1 MRPRSSKELLSVASL
16 KAFLV
21 SDVTNIRYLTG
32 LNLSAGILLVLPRR
46 FVLFVDDRYKE
57 MAEKNIPK
65 GFAVRDSNHLVSVM
79 QNIREIGIEADKV
92 SILRLARWK
101 RKFPHTKFVRKIG
114 VCEEF
119 RRSKEPQELQNLHRA
134 EKITIEL
141 LRRIPFALR
150 KGTTEERLAR
160 DITIWALELGAE
172 DMSFDPIVA
181 FGTHTSVPHH
191 RPTNRTLM
199 KGHIVQIDIGAKYR
213 GYCADRSEVFFTA
226 KPTKAQKFVYET
238 LSEAR
243 DAAIDLAKAGAST
256 HALDRAARKILAREG
271 MESAF
276 THSLGHGVGLDI
288 HEGVILSRK
297 AKEEILLKNEV
308 ITIEPGVYFP
318 GKFGMRLESMV
329 YVK

>member
-119 RRSKEPQELQNLHRA
+119 RRSKEPQ
-134 EKITIEL
+134 
-141 LRRIPFALR
+141 
-150 KGTTEERLAR
+150 
-160 DITIWALELGAE
+160 
-172 DMSFDPIVA
+172 
-181 FGTHTSVPHH
+181 
-191 RPTNRTLM
+191 
-199 KGHIVQIDIGAKYR
+199 
-213 GYCADRSEVFFTA
+213 
-226 KPTKAQKFVYET
+226 
-238 LSEAR
+238 
-243 DAAIDLAKAGAST
+243 
-256 HALDRAARKILAREG
+256 
-271 MESAF
+271 
-276 THSLGHGVGLDI
+276 
-288 HEGVILSRK
+288 
-297 AKEEILLKNEV
+297 
-308 ITIEPGVYFP
+308 
-318 GKFGMRLESMV
+318 
-329 YVK
+329 

>member
-1 MRPRSSKELLSVASL
+1 MRPRSSKDLLSVASL

-32 LNLSAGILLVLPRR
+32 LNLSAGILLVLPRH
-46 FVLFVDDRYKE
+46 FVLFVDDRYRE

-65 GFAVRDSNHLVSVM
+65 GFAVRDSSHLVSVM

-92 SILRLARWK
+92 SILRLAHWK
-101 RKFPHTKFVRKIG
+101 RKFPHTKFVRKMD

-172 DMSFDPIVA
+172 GMSFDPIVA
-181 FGTHTSVPHH
+181 FGTPTSVPHH
-191 RPTNRTLM
+191 RPTNGTLK

-213 GYCADRSEVFFTA
+213 GYCADRSEVFFTT
-226 KPTKAQKFVYET
+226 KPTDAQKFVYET
-238 LSEAR
+238 VSEAR
-243 DAAIDLAKAGAST
+243 DAAMDLVKAGVST
-256 HALDRAARKILAREG
+256 HVLDRAARKVLAREG

-297 AKEEILLKNEV
+297 AKEEKLLRCFF
-308 ITIEPGVYFP
+308 VYFQP
-318 GKFGMRLESMV
+318 SLCLSPLRERERH
-329 YVK
+329 